1 MAIRVLVVDDS
12 VVIRRLVV
20 QALESDP
27 GIEVAGT
34 AANGQLA
41 QSKFEQLRPDVIT
54 MDVEMPIMNGV
65 EAVRALRAKGVRVPI
80 IMFSTLTARGATATL
95 DALAAGAT
103 DYVTKPANV
112 GSVPGAVLVPAPS
125 LKRGPENMSVL
136 HPPICA
142 RIIMPAAK
150 RPIGP
155 HCIRPGTRP
164 AAITPLTVPQPLFV
178 RRGGL
183 ARLLS
188 RSYTKAAPMLKD

>member
-65 EAVRALRAKGVRVPI
+65 EAVRALRAKGHAVTVEEA
-80 IMFSTLTARGATATL
+80 MGSTQSVMMDPESGFLLGASDPRRPDAAT
-95 DALAAGAT
+95 
-103 DYVTKPANV
+103 V
-112 GSVPGAVLVPAPS
+112 G
-125 LKRGPENMSVL
+125 
-136 HPPICA
+136 
-142 RIIMPAAK
+142 
-150 RPIGP
+150 
-155 HCIRPGTRP
+155 
-164 AAITPLTVPQPLFV
+164 
-178 RRGGL
+178 
-183 ARLLS
+183 
-188 RSYTKAAPMLKD
+188 Y